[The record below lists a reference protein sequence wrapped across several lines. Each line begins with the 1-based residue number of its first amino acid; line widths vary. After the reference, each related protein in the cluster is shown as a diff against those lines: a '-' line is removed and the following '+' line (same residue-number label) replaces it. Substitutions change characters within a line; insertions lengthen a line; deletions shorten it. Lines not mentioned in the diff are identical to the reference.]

1 MSFPDEPSYEPFQ
14 SFMPPKVYF
23 EDEEYD
29 WGCPCLNVSGECGY
43 WTKCNDGTLRQ
54 LPSRLVLGP
63 EPVLGSRFG
72 GGPIKKDCSGKE
84 FRIGPDGHQAADGT
98 YYKGRYGLVW
108 KYGVIWRPSG
118 MGHFSRVGPKGNI
131 VLLDDAE
138 ALDVSHLC
146 NPLESPYGH
155 EGDCISTSAN
165 PVTGP
170 RQCVLCWKHSC
181 SKCGFRTNR
190 HCIVKCLC

>member
-1 MSFPDEPSYEPFQ
+1 MSFSNELSYEPYHP
-14 SFMPPKVYF
+14 FMPPKVNF
-23 EDEEYD
+23 EGKEYE
-29 WGCPCLNVSGECGY
+29 WSRLCLDVSDNY
-43 WTKCNDGTLRQ
+43 RYLTKYNDGIVSQ
-54 LPSRLVLGP
+54 LPNGVVLGP
-63 EPVLGSRFG
+63 ELVIGPRIG
-72 GGPIKKDCSGKE
+72 GGRIKKDCSGKE
-84 FRIGPDGHQAADGT
+84 FRTGPDGHQAEDGT
-98 YYKGRYGLVW
+98 YYKGRCGLVW

-118 MGHFSRVGPKGNI
+118 MGHFSRVGPKGDI

-155 EGDCISTSAN
+155 EGDCISTSGN

-181 SKCGFRTNR
+181 SLCGFRTNR
-190 HCIVKCLC
+190 HRIYKCLC